1 MVHTMTYTNT
11 KPYDKR
17 DDFNFHILNFP
28 LLGRNIPA
36 EPTYGVIFVSVETI
50 FQSLWF
56 LSSFLDRGEVTE
68 SRVPSD

>member
-1 MVHTMTYTNT
+1 MEKNISIT
-11 KPYDKR
+11 
-17 DDFNFHILNFP
+17 
-28 LLGRNIPA
+28 LLGSNIPA